1 MPKTLQP
8 EFGLDPLSGI
18 RDPGSMPYYM
28 KRGIASFI
36 WRQNGEHAKDPTAK
50 AGHGLFIKAYKI
62 IGASLVNNGLM
73 YRPDGRQGRLNL
85 TSKGVDKERK
95 LSIPKTKKEREHWD
109 RSRVAVKYLDALLVT
124 LKADLES
131 GVEETTL

>member
-1 MPKTLQP
+1 MPKILQP

-36 WRQNGEHAKDPTAK
+36 WKENGEHAKDPTPDMARK
-50 AGHGLFIKAYKI
+50 QFMRAYKI
-62 IGASLVNNGLM
+62 IGESLVNNGFM
-73 YRPDGRQGRLNL
+73 YRPDSRQGRLDL
-85 TSKGVDKERK
+85 TGQGVDKQRK
-95 LSIPKTKKEREHWD
+95 LMIAKTKKERERLD
-109 RSRVAVKYLDALLVT
+109 RSKVAVKYLDALLVK

-131 GVEETTL
+131 GVEETT

>member
-36 WRQNGEHAKDPTAK
+36 WKENGEHAKDPTPDMARK
-50 AGHGLFIKAYKI
+50 QFMRAYKI
-62 IGASLVNNGLM
+62 IGASLVNNGFM
-73 YRPDGRQGRLNL
+73 YRPDGRQGRLDL
-85 TSKGVDKERK
+85 TGQGVDKQRK
-95 LSIPKTKKEREHWD
+95 LMIAKTKKERERLD
-109 RSRVAVKYLDALLVT
+109 RSKVAVKYLDALLVK

-131 GVEETTL
+131 GVEETT